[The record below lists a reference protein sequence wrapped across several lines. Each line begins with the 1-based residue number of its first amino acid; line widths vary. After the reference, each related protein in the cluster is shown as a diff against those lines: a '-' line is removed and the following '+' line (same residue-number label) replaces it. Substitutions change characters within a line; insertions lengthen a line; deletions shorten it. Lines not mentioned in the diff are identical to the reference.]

1 MRTYVWDENCTLD
14 QDGGYVIGSNV
25 SDSGRWILSF
35 DGMYIP
41 SSYYGVYPGSISNMN
56 ALLTYVEEIKG
67 KKTAPGIYFI
77 PGHYQ
82 TTGWLNTTKK
92 LLISS
97 NSQFDNG
104 ISCSWVDVK
113 GKPTTWI
120 GDIMPSDS
128 SCPVHSCWYKNAKS
142 WWSCASR
149 QKYCD
154 GKNWTNNQIISNIGN
169 TSVTF
174 YTDGSGAL
182 NTDTG
187 NYYLVF
193 NMCRVVGPGSFLQRD
208 SKCRFVNMPFSD
220 RYYLRESPGCCCCR
234 ER

>member
-1 MRTYVWDENCTLD
+1 MLSAPTFLI
-14 QDGGYVIGSNV
+14 Q
-25 SDSGRWILSF
+25 GRWILSF

-56 ALLTYVEEIKG
+56 ALMTLCREIKG

-77 PGHYQ
+77 PGHYRIQ
-82 TTGWLNTTKK
+82 AGSILQRNCLFQPIT
-92 LLISS
+92 
-97 NSQFDNG
+97 QFDNG

-128 SCPVHSCWYKNAKS
+128 NCPVHSCWYKNARS
-142 WWSCASR
+142 WWGCASR

-182 NTDTG
+182 NTDTRVAIIL
-187 NYYLVF
+187 YLT
-193 NMCRVVGPGSFLQRD
+193 CVGL
-208 SKCRFVNMPFSD
+208 
-220 RYYLRESPGCCCCR
+220 
-234 ER
+234 